1 MRYLTLYSLFIA
13 FSLNAYSQDTI
24 CTMIQPDRVI
34 VFNYYTNNV
43 INMAPTEGSYFI
55 NVREGEILVLHLYD
69 KIDALRDIIT
79 TFPDNSQL
87 NDTFNSKSNIY
98 YSPLGPV
105 IVEIKKPRI
114 LKI

>member
-1 MRYLTLYSLFIA
+1 MRYLILYSLFIA
-13 FSLNAYSQDTI
+13 FCLNAYCQDTI
-24 CTMIQPDRVI
+24 CTMIQSDRVI
-34 VFNYYTNNV
+34 EFNYYTNNV
-43 INMAPTEGSYFI
+43 INVAPIEGCYFI

-87 NDTFNSKSNIY
+87 NDTFKSKSNVY

-105 IVEIKKPRI
+105 IVEIKKPKI
-114 LKI
+114 LEI